1 MRAICLG
8 LIFLFLPIA
17 TGSAFAQ
24 VPAGKPS
31 YSGATVE
38 ILGPPSK
45 EGVLRVRVVDFGKR
59 TDTQSDS
66 NPPPQILA
74 CVLAG
79 PLTVACGA
87 SLAAAYFV
95 RPKIKE
101 GVEWLREAKNPNCVA
116 TCNALHPPGQSVPG
130 VAEECAEDCGPSS
143 IF

>member
-1 MRAICLG
+1 MKTIFRRFTL
-8 LIFLFLPIA
+8 LILALA
-17 TGSAFAQ
+17 SVSVFAQ

-45 EGVLRVRVVDFGKR
+45 DGVLKVRVLDYGKR
-59 TDTQSDS
+59 TDTNSDT

-74 CVLAG
+74 CVVAG
-79 PLTVACGA
+79 PLTISCGV
-87 SLAAAYFV
+87 SLAASYFV

-101 GVEWLREAKNPNCVA
+101 GVDWLKEAKNPNCVA

-130 VAEECAEDCGPSS
+130 AAEECADDCGPSAL
-143 IF
+143 F